1 MESQIRVMLADNQRL
16 IREGLSAILEA
27 APDIVVVGEASDGAS
42 IVKLATAE
50 LPDVIL
56 MDVRMP
62 VQDGIT
68 ATSQIKQMCQN
79 ICIILLTSYDSPD
92 LVVNGMRAGATG
104 YLLKECSAEELRSA
118 VRAVARGQHVLHVSS
133 ATHLFAHFALNTP
146 FSNQTSVE
154 SFALTR
160 RERDILPLI
169 GRGYTNKEIATT
181 LHISHTTVKTHMNHL
196 FAKLGARDR
205 AHAVVLAHQFG
216 LMP

>member
-68 ATSQIKQMCQN
+68 ATSQIKQVCQN

-104 YLLKECSAEELRSA
+104 YLLSER
-118 VRAVARGQHVLHVSS
+118 VQYRRITQRRASCGSR
-133 ATHLFAHFALNTP
+133 ATR
-146 FSNQTSVE
+146 V
-154 SFALTR
+154 
-160 RERDILPLI
+160 
-169 GRGYTNKEIATT
+169 
-181 LHISHTTVKTHMNHL
+181 
-196 FAKLGARDR
+196 
-205 AHAVVLAHQFG
+205 AHQQRYSLVYPLCSQRSIFKSDVC
-216 LMP
+216 

>member
-1 MESQIRVMLADNQRL
+1 M
-16 IREGLSAILEA
+16 GC
-27 APDIVVVGEASDGAS
+27 APAQQG
-42 IVKLATAE
+42 TF
-50 LPDVIL
+50 
-56 MDVRMP
+56 
-62 VQDGIT
+62 
-68 ATSQIKQMCQN
+68 C
-79 ICIILLTSYDSPD
+79 
-92 LVVNGMRAGATG
+92 
-104 YLLKECSAEELRSA
+104 LKECSTEELRSA
-118 VRAVARGQHVLHVSS
+118 VRAVARGQHVLHISS
-133 ATHLFAHFALNTP
+133 ATHLFTHFALNAP

-216 LMP
+216 LMS

>member
-216 LMP
+216 LMS